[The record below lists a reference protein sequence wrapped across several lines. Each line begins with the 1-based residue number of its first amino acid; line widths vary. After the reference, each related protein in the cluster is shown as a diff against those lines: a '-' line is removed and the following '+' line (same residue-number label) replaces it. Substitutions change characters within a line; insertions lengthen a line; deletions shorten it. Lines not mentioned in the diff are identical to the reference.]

1 MAFLDTS
8 RPLRRKFPQHSTTGV
23 SLFGQSTP
31 IQNGMS
37 STMNTH
43 SISNNKNGPITLN
56 KFIPLPPISNIPG
69 LNPDSAVIAAAEKK
83 VFRTFKVQETDSTY
97 IKLAKQGGHKNLLE
111 YTEFGK
117 ENANVNNEAT
127 LSNNKKAKK
136 VEWLDSK
143 EEKAW
148 KSPVNSPTTENVN
161 NNNNNIDINN
171 NTTISN
177 NHSNSKKGPAA
188 STGKSII
195 EMKKQAKVLKERP
208 DLLPVDNTEILKHLN
223 APRRPVLPKTL
234 PRSRLAS
241 KFIKV
246 AGR

>member
-1 MAFLDTS
+1 M
-8 RPLRRKFPQHSTTGV
+8 
-23 SLFGQSTP
+23 
-31 IQNGMS
+31 QNGMS
-37 STMNTH
+37 CSMNIH
-43 SISNNKNGPITLN
+43 SNNNSNNKGSITLN

-117 ENANVNNEAT
+117 ENATVNKEPT

-136 VEWLDSK
+136 VEWLDCK
-143 EEKAW
+143 EEKACKSRM
-148 KSPVNSPTTENVN
+148 KSPTNDDV
-161 NNNNNIDINN
+161 NNNNIDSNN
-171 NTTISN
+171 NTAISSN
-177 NHSNSKKGPAA
+177 YSNSKKGPVA
-188 STGKSII
+188 STGKSVI

-234 PRSRLAS
+234 PKSRLAS